1 MQISR
6 LERPTEGQIDFGEYG
21 TIPFGL
27 IGSSPSVGV
36 FELAHRNVLPEKSR
50 PKANRLRRVIAGG
63 RAFKRDRILAFVG
76 GDSATVRER
85 NSHLASTGTLGHSV
99 ANDLNLGNES
109 KQKVRI

>member
-27 IGSSPSVGV
+27 IW
-36 FELAHRNVLPEKSR
+36 
-50 PKANRLRRVIAGG
+50 VIAGG
-63 RAFKRDRILAFVG
+63 RAFKRDRVLAFVG

-85 NSHLASTGTLGHSV
+85 NSHLASTGSLGHSV

-109 KQKVRI
+109 KQKVRIDL